1 MEDPNNSNPKNILK
15 IDDSEYLIDSLPDE
29 AKEIIAGL
37 RTADVQIQMHQ
48 DTLKLLTFSKGKLVE
63 DLKKILDYI
72 EPINP

>member
-1 MEDPNNSNPKNILK
+1 MEDSKNSNPKNILK